1 MTKKINS
8 SCAIAVLLCMTM
20 GNAIAEDN
28 PAAPQAGTAASAS
41 SKPDAENSQ
50 NNQSK
55 PKEEAASTK
64 PAQSSETKA
73 AEPEP
78 QCN

>member
-1 MTKKINS
+1 MTKMINS
-8 SCAIAVLLCMTM
+8 SCVLAALLCMAM

-28 PAAPQAGTAASAS
+28 SAAPQAETTATTP

-55 PKEEAASTK
+55 PKEEAASTQ
-64 PAQSSETKA
+64 PSQSSEPKA
-73 AEPEP
+73 AEPE
-78 QCN
+78 CN